1 MKETDSSLDG
11 FLSGLKLHRVGQSLP
26 KREIKKNERPRA
38 TNYDKFMEIDLSS
51 PLGKYIVSS
60 SGLSISQMNPASRGY
75 KSLGRRR
82 TTGPFFLFCLF
93 QRSTTMSLT
102 PSVPALSNPSRTQ
115 TLSWTLGAS
124 GLAPTSCRGN
134 HFEKG

>member
-11 FLSGLKLHRVGQSLP
+11 FLSGLKLRRVGQALP
-26 KREIKKNERPRA
+26 KREIKKNERLRA
-38 TNYDKFMEIDLSS
+38 TNYDKFMKIDLSS

-82 TTGPFFLFCLF
+82 TRGLFFLILSFSEEYNIELDAKCPGTLK
-93 QRSTTMSLT
+93 SLKNSNAFMDIKGKWT
-102 PSVPALSNPSRTQ
+102 SSYKLSR
-115 TLSWTLGAS
+115 
-124 GLAPTSCRGN
+124 
-134 HFEKG
+134 

>member
-11 FLSGLKLHRVGQSLP
+11 FLSGLKLRRVGQALP

-38 TNYDKFMEIDLSS
+38 SNYDKFMEIDLSS

-82 TTGPFFLFCLF
+82 TTGPFFFILSFSEEYNNELDAKCPGTLK
-93 QRSTTMSLT
+93 SLKNSNAFMDIRGKWT
-102 PSVPALSNPSRTQ
+102 SSYKLSR
-115 TLSWTLGAS
+115 
-124 GLAPTSCRGN
+124 
-134 HFEKG
+134 